1 MEKYLLGLEIGVM
14 FTALGVAMLW
24 GVMVLGTIGF
34 ASMFMWAVVM
44 VAGIFTMVVNMDILE
59 QFEEEEI

>member
-24 GVMVLGTIGF
+24 GVMVLSNIGF

-44 VAGIFTMVVNMDILE
+44 VTGVFTMVVNMDILE
-59 QFEEEEI
+59 QFEEEGI

>member
-24 GVMVLGTIGF
+24 GVMVLGNIGF

>member
-24 GVMVLGTIGF
+24 GVMVLGNIGF

-44 VAGIFTMVVNMDILE
+44 VTGVFTMVVNMDILE
-59 QFEEEEI
+59 QFEAEEI

>member
-24 GVMVLGTIGF
+24 GVMVLGNIGF

-44 VAGIFTMVVNMDILE
+44 VTGVFTMVVNMDTLE

>member
-24 GVMVLGTIGF
+24 GVMVLGNIGF

-44 VAGIFTMVVNMDILE
+44 VTGVFTMVVNMDILE
-59 QFEEEEI
+59 QFEEEI

>member
-24 GVMVLGTIGF
+24 GVMVLGNIGF

-59 QFEEEEI
+59 QFEEDEI

>member
-24 GVMVLGTIGF
+24 GVMVLGNIGF

-44 VAGIFTMVVNMDILE
+44 VTGVFTMVVNMDILE

>member
-24 GVMVLGTIGF
+24 GVMVLGNIGF

-44 VAGIFTMVVNMDILE
+44 VTGVFTMVANMDILE

>member
-24 GVMVLGTIGF
+24 GVMVLGNIGF

-44 VAGIFTMVVNMDILE
+44 VTGVFTMVANMDILE
-59 QFEEEEI
+59 QFEE

>member
-24 GVMVLGTIGF
+24 GVMVLGNIGF

-44 VAGIFTMVVNMDILE
+44 ATGVFTMVVNMDILE